1 MKRAGNRKGK
11 GGDQRLKGRA
21 ILGHHLITAFHAADR
36 GFQNTETV
44 IPVFS
49 ARWNHGLLANHA
61 FTLHLLHLAIGVGNK
76 PVATD
81 ELGRNCPFI
90 ADADMINKNKLVLFR
105 IRMFFCIFR
114 SDSYGNRI
122 AFIIITN
129 DRRRILP
136 SLTG

>member
-1 MKRAGNRKGK
+1 MKRPGHSQGK
-11 GGDQRLKGRA
+11 SGDQRLKGRA

-36 GFQNTETV
+36 GFQHTKTV

-49 ARWNHGLLANHA
+49 AGWNHGLFANHA
-61 FTLHLLHLAIGVGNK
+61 FTLHLLHLAIGIGNE
-76 PVATD
+76 PVAAD
-81 ELGRNCPFI
+81 KLGRNRPFI

-114 SDSYGNRI
+114 SNGYGNRI
-122 AFIIITN
+122 AFIVITN

-136 SLTG
+136 SLTE